1 MKIFQF
7 DYRHTPINIEKT
19 VLCLGFFDGVHIGHQ
34 SMIKQVLNEGY
45 KVSVLTFDESP
56 AFVLG
61 NIKENHYLTSVSDK
75 AEILESLGVDF
86 LYIMTF
92 DKEVAT
98 LTKDEFINKVIRP
111 INPAKLYCGEDYTFG
126 VWGEGDP
133 YYLSLY
139 FDVKVV
145 DTLLDNGKKVS
156 ARDISSLVEKGNIEL
171 ANKLL
176 GRPFRLN
183 GLVVE
188 GKHNGKKLDF
198 PTANL
203 KLDYPYAFPKTGVYM
218 GYAYVY
224 DTKYKAI
231 ISVGTHPTIM
241 RLQKPI
247 IEVHIIDFDGIIYGK
262 DIFIELIHFMR
273 DEMTFASPDE
283 LKEQLNKDRLSAIR
297 RLKL

>member
-7 DYRHTPINIEKT
+7 DYQHTPINMEKT
-19 VLCLGFFDGVHIGHQ
+19 ILCLGFFDGVHLGHQ
-34 SMIKQVLNEGY
+34 SMINQAKNEGY

-61 NIKENHYLTSVSDK
+61 RIKENHYLTSVSDK
-75 AEILESLGVDF
+75 AEILENLGVDY

-92 DKEVAT
+92 DKEVAE

-111 INPAKLYCGEDYTFG
+111 LNPLKLYCGEDYSFG
-126 VWGEGDP
+126 VRGEGDP
-133 YYLSLY
+133 LYLSLY
-139 FDVKVV
+139 FDVQVI
-145 DTLLDNGKKVS
+145 DTLLENGKKVS
-156 ARDISSLVEKGNIEL
+156 ARDISALIEKGNIEL

-176 GRPFRLN
+176 GRPFRIN

-188 GKHNGKKLDF
+188 GKHNGKKIDF

-203 KLDYPYAFPKTGVYM
+203 KLDYPYAFPKTGVYI

-224 DTKYKAI
+224 EEKYKAL

-241 RLQKPI
+241 RLEKPI
-247 IEVHIIDFDGIIYGK
+247 IEVHIINFEGIIYGK
-262 DIFIELIHFMR
+262 DIFVELIKYQR
-273 DEMTFASPDE
+273 DEMKFDSLEDLQAQ
-283 LKEQLNKDRLSAIR
+283 LKKDRLSAIK
-297 RLKL
+297 RL

>member
-7 DYRHTPINIEKT
+7 DYQHTPINIEKT
-19 VLCLGFFDGVHIGHQ
+19 ILCLGFFDGVHIGHQ
-34 SMIKQVLNEGY
+34 SMIKQAKDEGY

-61 NIKENHYLTSVSDK
+61 RIKENHYLTSVSDK

-92 DKEVAT
+92 NQEVAS

-111 INPAKLYCGEDYTFG
+111 LNPAKIYCGEDYSFG
-126 VWGEGDP
+126 VRGEGNP
-133 YYLSLY
+133 FYLSLM

-145 DTLLDNGKKVS
+145 DTLLEKGKKVS
-156 ARDISSLVEKGNIEL
+156 ARDISKLVEDGNIEL

-188 GKHNGKKLDF
+188 GKHNGKKIDF

-203 KLDYPYAFPKTGVYM
+203 KLDYPYAFPKTGVYF
-218 GYAYVY
+218 GFAYV
-224 DTKYKAI
+224 DDLKYKAI

-241 RLQKPI
+241 RLEKPI

-262 DIFIELIHFMR
+262 DVFIELLYYHR
-273 DEMTFASPDE
+273 DEKTFDSLDG
-283 LKEQLNKDRLSAIR
+283 LKEQLKKDRLSAIKKL
-297 RLKL
+297 RL

>member
-273 DEMTFASPDE
+273 DEMTFASIDE
-283 LKEQLNKDRLSAIR
+283 LKEQLKKDRLSAIR

>member
-7 DYRHTPINIEKT
+7 DYQHTPINIEKT
-19 VLCLGFFDGVHIGHQ
+19 VLCLGFFDGVHLGHQ
-34 SMIKQVLNEGY
+34 SMIKQALNEGY
-45 KVSVLTFDESP
+45 KVSVLTFDEAP

-61 NIKENHYLTSVSDK
+61 RIKENHYLTSVSDK
-75 AEILESLGVDF
+75 AEILEGLGVDY

-92 DKEVAT
+92 NKETAE

-111 INPAKLYCGEDYTFG
+111 INPIKIYCGEDYTFG
-126 VWGEGDP
+126 VRGEGDP
-133 YYLSLY
+133 FYLSLM

-145 DTLLDNGKKVS
+145 DTELDNNRKIS
-156 ARDISSLVEKGNIEL
+156 ARDISKLIEKGNIEL

-183 GLVVE
+183 GLVME
-188 GKHNGKKLDF
+188 GKHNGRKIDF

-203 KLDYPYAFPKTGVYM
+203 KLDYPYAFPKAGVYF

-224 DTKYKAI
+224 EQKYKAL

-241 RLQKPI
+241 PLIKPI

-262 DIFIELIHFMR
+262 DIFVELIHYHR
-273 DEMTFASPDE
+273 DEKKFSSLEE
-283 LKEQLNKDRLSAIR
+283 LGEQLKRDRTSAIKK
-297 RLKL
+297 LK

>member
-34 SMIKQVLNEGY
+34 SMIKQALNEGY

-273 DEMTFASPDE
+273 DEMTFASIDE
-283 LKEQLNKDRLSAIR
+283 LKEQLKKDRLSAIR

>member
-34 SMIKQVLNEGY
+34 SMIKQALNEGY